1 MRTCFQFQTMSML
14 DHGQD
19 IRAWYQDLLGFF
31 YGPTPKKTWRLPSW
45 FDKITRQMIEKV
57 DDRIVEL
64 YQIYH
69 DCGKPLC
76 RTVDA
81 EGKQHF
87 PNHAEVSKHQWLA
100 HFPEE
105 KEVGEL
111 IGMDMDI
118 HLLKAAG
125 VEEFAARPQA
135 ITLLLTGLCE
145 LHSNAQMFGGVDSTG
160 FKIKFKNLERF
171 GRRIIDI
178 LSKSE
183 LFHYVV
189 VRKDIPP
196 GAQLAQSVHAAGES
210 ATPRPEP
217 GTTAVVLHAA
227 DEIHLS
233 FIRARLD
240 KAELEYYC
248 VFESEDDKHFPGQ
261 LMSIGLAPTTDRDA
275 VRKVLSSLPLAK

>member
-1 MRTCFQFQTMSML
+1 MSML

-19 IRAWYQDLLGFF
+19 IRAWYLDLK
-31 YGPTPKKTWRLPSW
+31 GPRERQWKLPTWIDSPV
-45 FDKITRQMIEKV
+45 ITRHFEKV
-57 DDRIVEL
+57 DDRIIEL

-76 RTVDA
+76 RTVDD

-105 KEVGEL
+105 KEVGDL

-118 HLLKAAG
+118 HTLKADG

-160 FKIKFKNLERF
+160 FKIKFKNIERR
-171 GRRIIDI
+171 GRQIIDI
-178 LSKSE
+178 WSKHE

-196 GAQLAQSVHAAGES
+196 GAQLAQAVHAAAES

-217 GTTAVVLHAA
+217 GTTAVVLHAV
-227 DEIHLS
+227 DETHLK
-233 FIRARLD
+233 IVKARLD
-240 KAELEYYC
+240 KAELDHYL
-248 VFESEDDKHFPGQ
+248 VFESDDDKHYPGQ
-261 LMSIGLAPTTDRDA
+261 MMSIGLTPTTDREA
-275 VRKVLSSLPLAK
+275 IRKVLSSLPLAK